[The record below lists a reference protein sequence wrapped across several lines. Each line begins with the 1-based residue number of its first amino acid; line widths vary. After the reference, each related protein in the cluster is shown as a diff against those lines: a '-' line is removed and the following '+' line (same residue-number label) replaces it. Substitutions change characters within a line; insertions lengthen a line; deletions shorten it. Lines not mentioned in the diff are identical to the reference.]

1 MVRGGGVF
9 PWKLNRVKT
18 GYEERVGWERL
29 GNLVIIV
36 TYVNPCMSTCMS
48 TRDDNPHHDIFRYEF
63 DKLESDHA
71 WQSKLLYSPPCHSIF
86 AVLTVIFAVM
96 TGNTVITANIRGN
109 DSTVLSVQRIFAV
122 MTEYTVIMA
131 NIRGNDRNY
140 CHYGEYS
147 R

>member
-1 MVRGGGVF
+1 MSTR
-9 PWKLNRVKT
+9 
-18 GYEERVGWERL
+18 
-29 GNLVIIV
+29 
-36 TYVNPCMSTCMS
+36 MSTCMS
-48 TRDDNPHHDIFRYEF
+48 TRDDYPHHDIFCYEF
-63 DKLESDHA
+63 DKLESDHSDN
-71 WQSKLLYSPPCHSIF
+71 QTFCHS
-86 AVLTVIFAVM
+86 IFAVM